1 MKIKSTIRCMIAAP
15 FFPPISAKKSGS
27 IRFGNRGWKKSVLK
41 INWLENDYFV
51 VDAGLLRI
59 KFIHSQ
65 ELQRQN
71 SIQ

>member
-1 MKIKSTIRCMIAAP
+1 MIAGP
-15 FFPPISAKKSGS
+15 FFPPISATKKWEHSF
-27 IRFGNRGWKKSVLK
+27 REQRMEKSVLK

-51 VDAGLLRI
+51 EDAGRLRI

-71 SIQ
+71 SIQE

>member
-1 MKIKSTIRCMIAAP
+1 MHDRGTLLSAH
-15 FFPPISAKKSGS
+15 ISDKKVGTFVSGTEDE
-27 IRFGNRGWKKSVLK
+27 KKSVLK

-51 VDAGLLRI
+51 EDAGRLRI

-71 SIQ
+71 SIQE